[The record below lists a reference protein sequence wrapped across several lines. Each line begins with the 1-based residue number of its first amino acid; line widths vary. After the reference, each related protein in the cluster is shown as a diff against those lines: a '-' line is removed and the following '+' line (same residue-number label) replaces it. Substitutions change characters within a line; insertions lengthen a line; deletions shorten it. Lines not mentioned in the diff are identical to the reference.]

1 MQISLMRKL
10 MHNNIVDYIGI
21 GCTDKSSEASRRATM
36 FLVSELLE
44 GGTLKR
50 LCMDQMMTPHRWV
63 RWSAGH
69 WSAGNRLTGGAPQT
83 RP

>member
-1 MQISLMRKL
+1 MMPPFTDSEHAADVRMQISLMRKL

-50 LCMDQMMTPHRWV
+50 LCMDQMMMPHRWV
-63 RWSAGH
+63 H
-69 WSAGNRLTGGAPQT
+69 H